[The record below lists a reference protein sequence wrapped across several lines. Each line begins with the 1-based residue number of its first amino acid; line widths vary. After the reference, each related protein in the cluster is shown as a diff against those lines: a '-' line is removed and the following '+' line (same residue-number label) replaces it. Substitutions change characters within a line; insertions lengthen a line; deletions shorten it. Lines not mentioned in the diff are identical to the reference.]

1 MINFNFIQMKRT
13 LLFSMLFA
21 VSAVSTSAFA
31 GERATTFYPLQTL
44 MAANKTPTPIPDGVK
59 IENNVVVSWPA
70 ALIPEVSWVLAI
82 KHLPKLRCATS
93 FFPLRCAPLAKRLS
107 LLLRFRRLSYQRA

>member
-1 MINFNFIQMKRT
+1 MIKFNFIKMKRT

-70 ALIPEVSWVLAI
+70 ALIPEDRQIVLPEGI
-82 KHLPKLRCATS
+82 VGTS